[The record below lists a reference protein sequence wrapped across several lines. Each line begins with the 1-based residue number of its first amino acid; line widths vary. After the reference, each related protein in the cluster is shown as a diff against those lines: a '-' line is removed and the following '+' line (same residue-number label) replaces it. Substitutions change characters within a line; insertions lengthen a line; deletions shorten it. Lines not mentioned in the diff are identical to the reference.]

1 MRFIWFTIFFLR
13 VFCRFTCGNCGRVQ
27 LPGVYCKGC
36 GRKVPAKYRRKD
48 NDGDTIAS
56 RSIKKAAK
64 KPPLQYEESP
74 KRVAPPSK
82 SPLPNQP
89 PARKAPPMLYPDDE
103 SFDSSYP
110 PVPAVVVRRDDRPP
124 SQQYR
129 PQPQVSIA
137 LPTSKEAV
145 AAPKLATSMTS
156 NLEQLLLTELM
167 ELEIRQR
174 HNADTLKELNRRE
187 AKLKPAV
194 TQEQARENRN
204 AAQEPTTPV
213 AAAASKREKVKTDPE
228 KLAFTPGAKAAKQAK
243 VAKPVAAPQPSVP
256 VAVSNNG
263 TTAPKR
269 RDSVMT
275 SATEV
280 TEPPPQPPALRILA
294 AAPVAINR
302 RYEEY
307 YGGDQGYSSGY
318 NHQPDKAANGS
329 LHSYSAPTSHKPSRH
344 QQQQQSDD
352 TISLPPI
359 ANQRPPS
366 HNGQRLSL
374 ASAPSR
380 VDAVS
385 LPAISNPMLTNP
397 HQRDTRLAQ
406 HKEIVHLP
414 NIQQQQSQQGQGQGR
429 QSNNYMN
436 SYQPQISAAR

>member
-1 MRFIWFTIFFLR
+1 M
-13 VFCRFTCGNCGRVQ
+13 
-27 LPGVYCKGC
+27 YCKGC

-56 RSIKKAAK
+56 RSVKKAAK

-74 KRVAPPSK
+74 KSVHPSK
-82 SPLPNQP
+82 SPLTTQP
-89 PARKAPPMLYPDDE
+89 AVRKAPSMLYPDDE
-103 SFDSSYP
+103 SVGSSYP
-110 PVPAVVVRRDDRPP
+110 PVPVVVVRRDDRPP
-124 SQQYR
+124 PQQYR

-137 LPTSKEAV
+137 LPTPKQAV
-145 AAPKLATSMTS
+145 AALKLATSMTS

-213 AAAASKREKVKTDPE
+213 AAAPGRREKVKTDPE

-243 VAKPVAAPQPSVP
+243 VAKPVAAPQPSVLVP
-256 VAVSNNG
+256 VSNNG
-263 TTAPKR
+263 TAAPKR

-318 NHQPDKAANGS
+318 NHPPDKAANGS
-329 LHSYSAPTSHKPSRH
+329 LQSYSAPTSHKPSRH
-344 QQQQQSDD
+344 QLQQQQQQQSDD

-380 VDAVS
+380 VEAAS

-414 NIQQQQSQQGQGQGR
+414 NIQQQQQGQSR

-436 SYQPQISAAR
+436 SYQPQINVAR